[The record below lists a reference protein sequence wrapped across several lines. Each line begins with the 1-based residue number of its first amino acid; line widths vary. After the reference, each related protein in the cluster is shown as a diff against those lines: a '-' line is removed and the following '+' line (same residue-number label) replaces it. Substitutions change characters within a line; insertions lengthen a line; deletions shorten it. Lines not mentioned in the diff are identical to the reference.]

1 MSTLTGLSSFDNE
14 AVQVRL
20 TITGTILPACR
31 VKLLEHAL
39 AFAIE
44 DQMSPE
50 LSSTRCWTRLD
61 LQTPSHRR
69 KTLNVVLKRSMVL
82 DDKILAFVAES
93 IKICP
98 DTKLAQ
104 WTACVWMAKRCWNQ
118 IWNLMCWNTRTN
130 VTTCHMSP
138 WAQNSSLQNKQHDND
153 PTLRIQP
160 HLSPNCANHND
171 VHVSHGEATNN
182 HIHNL
187 KETQRRKRTKMTD
200 ATKKQNSQ
208 NTHKYVVIVPQPE
221 VKKGYKWRPTTSKR
235 INEEREPKWQRC
247 NKESK

>member
-1 MSTLTGLSSFDNE
+1 MLTGLSSFDNE

-20 TITGTILPACR
+20 TITILPACR
-31 VKLLEHAL
+31 VRLLEHAL

-50 LSSTRCWTRLD
+50 LSSTWCWTRLD
-61 LQTPSHRR
+61 LQRPSHRR
-69 KTLNVVLKRSMVL
+69 KTLNVVLKPCMVL

-130 VTTCHMSP
+130 VTTCHTSP

-160 HLSPNCANHND
+160 HLSPNCANQMTSM
-171 VHVSHGEATNN
+171 SH
-182 HIHNL
+182 
-187 KETQRRKRTKMTD
+187 
-200 ATKKQNSQ
+200 TKKQQIIISS
-208 NTHKYVVIVPQPE
+208 
-221 VKKGYKWRPTTSKR
+221 TSKR
-235 INEEREPKWQRC
+235 PSEEREPKWQMPQK
-247 NKESK
+247 NKIVKTPTNMW